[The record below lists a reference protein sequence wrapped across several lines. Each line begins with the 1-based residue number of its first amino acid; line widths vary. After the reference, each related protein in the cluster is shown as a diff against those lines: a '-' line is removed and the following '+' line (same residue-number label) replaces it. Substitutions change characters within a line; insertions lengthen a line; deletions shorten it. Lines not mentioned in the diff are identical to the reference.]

1 MTIAGGLAVA
11 KKLYVGGTLTFSGHI
26 LPSLDNTYDIGQ
38 NSPPRIRDFYCV
50 GTATMQY
57 ISCASQAKV
66 AELADY
72 GNSAAYMKTAYDSTH
87 DFYLFNRTTTHT
99 PLSINAV
106 TSQTADLF
114 HCYVN
119 AVQKFAVSATGTITL
134 AGGVV
139 FGSYTVSTFPA
150 TTYFEAVVTDALTPV
165 VGSAVA
171 SGGSAKCKVMYN
183 GSAKIVTAVL

>member
-1 MTIAGGLAVA
+1 
-11 KKLYVGGTLTFSGHI
+11 
-26 LPSLDNTYDIGQ
+26 
-38 NSPPRIRDFYCV
+38 
-50 GTATMQY
+50 MQY

-72 GNSAAYMKTAYDSTH
+72 ANSAAYMKTAYDSTH
-87 DFYLFNRTTTHT
+87 DFYLFNRTTTHI
-99 PLSINAV
+99 PFSINAV
-106 TSQTADLF
+106 TLQTADLF

-119 AVQKFAVSATGTITL
+119 TVQKFGVSASGTITL

-139 FGSYTVSTFPA
+139 FGSFTVSTFPT
-150 TTYFEAVVTDALTPV
+150 TTYFEAVVTDALVPV

-171 SGGSAKCKVMYN
+171 AGGSAKCKVMYN